1 VSARQYFPWQEKRVF
16 WSGRLYQIYEA
27 RWWNAFFETTM
38 FFEIKALRLRH
49 ALDVGQR
56 AVVTTWY
63 QDVEALRTHFDTH
76 DHWWE
81 FHQSTCDDIGDYLF
95 IGRGVPNDRLV
106 FRGGAGAGVREY
118 AETFPGYRSNRLYR
132 RE

>member
-1 VSARQYFPWQEKRVF
+1 MSARQYFPWQEKRVF

-63 QDVEALRTHFDTH
+63 QDVEALRMHFDTH

-81 FHQSTCDDIGDYLF
+81 FHQATCDDIGDYLF
-95 IGRGVPNDRLV
+95 IRRAVPSDRLV
-106 FRGGAGAGVREY
+106 FRGGGGAGVREY
-118 AETFPGYRSNRLYR
+118 AETFPGYRLRDNKL
-132 RE
+132 